1 MSATAPTTATPL
13 ERIRILEPRH
23 PNRSTGIINGRT
35 SGILNWNDIPYPS
48 FYRAYKELST
58 NFWIPDEVDMKADA
72 REYGDLSAREKN
84 AYDSIIGLLA
94 TLDSP
99 QTRFIYNV
107 AEYITDPAAHAN
119 AAIIGQQEVIHN
131 ESYSYVLSSITDLE
145 NQKRIFEIARTHPTI
160 LKRNAPIMASYDDFM
175 REKTAETLL
184 RALIQSSILEG
195 INFYSGF
202 AYFYNLVR
210 QNRMAGTGKVI
221 SFINRDELA
230 HTKFISE
237 VIRAIVG
244 EHPALQSDE
253 LAEYVHRAFEH
264 AVELEVQW
272 TGEVLDGIDGI
283 NVDEMIRYV
292 QYRANKMA
300 GMLGIESLYPDATE
314 NVMPWIRAYAD
325 NFTETKTDFF
335 EMRNASYKKTNV
347 DNGFD
352 DL

>member
-1 MSATAPTTATPL
+1 MAISL
-13 ERIRILEPRH
+13 ERIKILEPRC
-23 PNRSTGIINGRT
+23 PNRSTAIINGKT

-58 NFWIPDEVDMKADA
+58 NFWIPDEVDMKVDA
-72 REYGDLSAREKN
+72 RQYGELSGHEKN

-131 ESYSYVLSSITDLE
+131 ESYSYVLASITDLA
-145 NQKRIFEIARTHPTI
+145 NQNRVFELARTHPTI
-160 LKRNAPIMASYDDFM
+160 LKRNAPIMQAYDEFI
-175 REKTAETLL
+175 REKTAQTLL
-184 RALIQSSILEG
+184 YALIQSSILEG

-202 AYFYNLVR
+202 SFFYNLVR
-210 QNRMAGTGKVI
+210 QNRMTGTGKII

-244 EHPALQSDE
+244 ENEVLQTDE
-253 LAEYVHRAFEH
+253 LTDYVHQAFKH
-264 AVELEVQW
+264 AVELESEW
-272 TGEVLDGIDGI
+272 SSEVLDGIDGI
-283 NVDEMIRYV
+283 DVNEMVRYV
-292 QYRANKMA
+292 KYRANKMA
-300 GMLGIESLYPDATE
+300 GMLGIESLYAETTD
-314 NVMPWIRAYAD
+314 NVMPWIKAYAD
-325 NFTETKTDFF
+325 NFTQTKTDFF

>member
-1 MSATAPTTATPL
+1 MGTPL
-13 ERIRILEPRH
+13 ARIKILEPRH
-23 PNRSTGIINGRT
+23 ANRSTAIINGQS
-35 SGILNWNDIPYPS
+35 SGILNWNDIAYPS
-48 FYRAYKELST
+48 FYRLYKELST
-58 NFWIPDEVDMKADA
+58 NFWIPDEVDMKPDA
-72 REYGDLSAREKN
+72 RQYGDLSGRERN

-99 QTRFIYNV
+99 QTRFIINV

-119 AAIIGQQEVIHN
+119 AAIVAQQEAIHN
-131 ESYSYVLSSITDLE
+131 ESYSYALSSITDLH

-160 LKRNAPIMASYDDFM
+160 IRRNAPIMESYQDFM

-184 RALIQSSILEG
+184 RSLIQSSILEG

-202 AYFYNLVR
+202 AFFYNLVR
-210 QNRMAGTGKVI
+210 QNRMTGTGKII

-237 VIRAIVG
+237 LIRAIVG
-244 EHPALQSDE
+244 ENPQLQTNE
-253 LAEYVHRAFEH
+253 LTDYVHGAFGH
-264 AVELEVQW
+264 AIDLETQW
-272 TGEVLDGIDGI
+272 SAEVLDGIDGI
-283 NVDEMIRYV
+283 DVDEMIRYV

-300 GMLGIESLYPDATE
+300 GMLGIESIYPEATG
-314 NVMPWIRAYAD
+314 NAMPWIAAYAD
-325 NFTETKTDFF
+325 NFTQTKTDFF
-335 EMRNASYKKTNV
+335 EARNSSYKKTSG

>member
-1 MSATAPTTATPL
+1 MALSATPL
-13 ERIRILEPRH
+13 ERIKILEPRH
-23 PNRSTGIINGRT
+23 PNRSTSIINGQT

-58 NFWIPDEVDMKADA
+58 NFWIPDEVDMKGDA
-72 REYGDLSAREKN
+72 RQYNELSAREKN

-131 ESYSYVLSSITDLE
+131 ESYSYVLASITGLADQ
-145 NQKRIFEIARTHPTI
+145 NRVFEIARTHPTI
-160 LKRNAPIMASYDDFM
+160 IKRNAPIMGAYDDFM
-175 REKTAETLL
+175 RDKTAETLI

-210 QNRMAGTGKVI
+210 QNRMTGTGKII

-230 HTKFISE
+230 HSKFISE
-237 VIRAIVG
+237 LIRAIIG
-244 EHPALQSDE
+244 ENQALQGDE
-253 LAEYVHRAFEH
+253 LTDYVHKAFEH
-264 AVELEVQW
+264 AIDLETVW
-272 TGEVLDGIDGI
+272 TAEVLDGIDGI
-283 NVDEMIRYV
+283 DVDEMIRYV
-292 QYRANKMA
+292 KYRANKMA
-300 GMLGIESLYPDATE
+300 GMLGIEKLYEGAND
-314 NVMPWIRAYAD
+314 NVMPWIKAYAD

-335 EMRNASYKKTNV
+335 EMRNASYKKTNS